1 MNSEFFSGA
10 LIILK
15 TAFYYHIPAT
25 LKPDGIYFPSYFGLF
40 IDALANECSGLVLLV
55 HESTSF
61 ESGSNDYRLKATNIT
76 LINLGLTTPAWHRA
90 LFHRNIM
97 KMAKQ
102 ALNTCDSMIV
112 RCPCALAPFMHH
124 YMSAQKIWFM
134 AVGDYREAA
143 KHWKT
148 PTLRD
153 KAIKVYLLINDY
165 LFRKRLPYS
174 NLLVNSKLLFDK
186 YSKLAKKIDQ
196 ISTTTLSSSDFYDRT
211 DTCTQNET
219 TLLYTGRIDRAKGL
233 FELVEAVSILRND
246 GMPVRLNIAG
256 WELKEGNETEKE
268 LRLFASTSGA
278 ANHIH
283 FLGKL
288 SSGKELNQAYRE
300 ADIYVIPS
308 YHEGFPRT
316 IWEAFANSLPVITT
330 AVGGIPDV
338 LTHLK
343 HAYLIPPRDTRA
355 IVTAV
360 KYVISNAA
368 SRKFLINEGKL
379 LAEQNTLEIQTK
391 KLVQCISIA

>member
-1 MNSEFFSGA
+1 
-10 LIILK
+10 
-15 TAFYYHIPAT
+15 
-25 LKPDGIYFPSYFGLF
+25 
-40 IDALANECSGLVLLV
+40 
-55 HESTSF
+55 
-61 ESGSNDYRLKATNIT
+61 
-76 LINLGLTTPAWHRA
+76 
-90 LFHRNIM
+90 
-97 KMAKQ
+97 
-102 ALNTCDSMIV
+102 MIV

-124 YMSAQKIWFM
+124 YMPAEKIWFM

-153 KAIKVYLLINDY
+153 NAIKVYLLINDY

-211 DTCTQNET
+211 DTCTRHET

-268 LRLFASTSGA
+268 LRLFASTCGV

-288 SSGKELNQAYRE
+288 SSGTELNQAYRG

-330 AVGGIPDV
+330 SVGGIPDV

-360 KYVISNAA
+360 KYVTGNQAC
-368 SRKFLINEGKL
+368 RKLLIKEGKL
-379 LAEQNTLEIQTK
+379 LAAQNTLEIQTN
-391 KLVQCISIA
+391 KLVQCISNP